1 MDPYQLLSTDE
12 MTVLKTYY
20 TRESDRGWTPEKKK
34 VVAKLLG
41 KLRINGISIVGLYP
55 SGSLRFAVKQKS
67 VLEQIMDLNDEEF
80 AAYQRGQL
88 KVVGGRLCRV
98 EQHAEAARG

>member
-1 MDPYQLLSTDE
+1 MDPYKLLSKDE

-41 KLRINGISIVGLYP
+41 KLRINGISIDGLYP

-67 VLEQIMDLNDEEF
+67 VLEQIMDLTDEEF
-80 AAYQRGQL
+80 VAYQSGQL
-88 KVVGGRLCRV
+88 RVVGGRLCRE
-98 EQHAEAARG
+98 EQHGEAARG

>member
-12 MTVLKTYY
+12 MTILKTYY
-20 TRESDRGWTPEKKK
+20 TRESDKGWTPEKKK

-41 KLRINGISIVGLYP
+41 KLRSNGVSIVGLYP

-67 VLEQIMDLNDEEF
+67 VLEQIMDLSEEEF
-80 AAYQRGQL
+80 TAYQRGL
-88 KVVGGRLCRV
+88 LRVVGGRLCRV
-98 EQHAEAARG
+98 EQHGELARG